1 MWHPLVDVV
10 GFVQVGTYV
19 LLVRFDD
26 GWKQTVVFEPVL
38 YGEVFG
44 PLRDPAV
51 FAQVRLDPE
60 MRNLVWPNGAEFDA
74 WTLHEW
80 PQAIEELSRR
90 AQSWAQGDAT
100 RRRAA

>member
-1 MWHPLVDVV
+1 MWQPLVDVI
-10 GFVQVGTYV
+10 GFVQVDTYV
-19 LLVRFDD
+19 LQVRFDD
-26 GWKQTVVFEPVL
+26 GREQTVDFEPVL

-44 PLRDPAV
+44 PLRAPAV

-60 MRNLVWPNGAEFDA
+60 MRNLVWPNGAEFDP

-90 AQSWAQGDAT
+90 AQAWAQRDAS
-100 RRRAA
+100 RRLAA

>member
-10 GFVQVGTYV
+10 GFVQVGIYM

-26 GWKQTVVFEPVL
+26 GWEQTVDFEPVL

-44 PLRDPAV
+44 PLRDPDV

-60 MRNLVWPNGAEFDA
+60 LRNLVWPNGAEFDP

-90 AQSWAQGDAT
+90 AQSWAHRDAS

>member
-10 GFVQVGTYV
+10 EYAQVGTYRLQV
-19 LLVRFDD
+19 CFDD
-26 GWKQTVVFEPVL
+26 GDEQTIDFEPVL

-44 PLRDPAV
+44 PLRDPTV

-60 MRNLVWPNGAEFDA
+60 VRNLVWPNGAEFDP

-80 PQAIEELSRR
+80 PNVVSELSAR
-90 AQSWAQGDAT
+90 AQTWIERVAVP
-100 RRRAA
+100 